1 MKAATMM
8 VMEMM
13 TTPLYSSMSVE
24 KYDSCVRWS
33 SNQNSKSQKSNHP
46 TWPFPNAFFLFHDLC
61 GSDGY
66 VNNDGSIDGDTST
79 SDKNDG
85 DMVEEGITFGMVV
98 VDIQENVVT

>member
-1 MKAATMM
+1 
-8 VMEMM
+8 
-13 TTPLYSSMSVE
+13 
-24 KYDSCVRWS
+24 
-33 SNQNSKSQKSNHP
+33 
-46 TWPFPNAFFLFHDLC
+46 LC
-61 GSDGY
+61 GSNGY